1 MKSTDKLSWLANLQ
15 TKTEGHIRSVMMDF
29 QNLDENTLNQ
39 SAIDSGWSIAQCLDH
54 LNTYGNYYLPLLKS
68 EIAKCAASNTSGVYT
83 TSLLGTYLISVTDP
97 QKSTIK
103 LKAVKRHQPLGNLS
117 AHQIVEDF
125 IGQQEVLLNLL
136 RKAEDIDVNRVRI
149 PLSIA
154 SWVRLPLGD
163 TLHFMVV
170 HTSRHLLQ
178 ANRNIGIYGKNS
190 KEGNSRH

>member
-1 MKSTDKLSWLANLQ
+1 MKSTDKLTWLANLQ
-15 TKTEGHIRSVMMDF
+15 TKTEGHIRGVMMDF

-39 SAIDSGWSIAQCLDH
+39 SAIDGGWSIAQCLEH

-68 EIAKCAASNTSGVYT
+68 EIAKCAAPNTSGVYT

-103 LKAVKRHQPLGNLS
+103 LKAAKRHQPLGNLP
-117 AHQIVEDF
+117 AHQIVADF
-125 IGQQEVLLNLL
+125 IGQQKILLNLL
-136 RKAEDIDVNRVRI
+136 RKAEDIDVNRVKI

-163 TLHFMVV
+163 ILHFMVV

-178 ANRNIGIYGKNS
+178 ANRNLGRYGKNS
-190 KEGNSRH
+190 KEDNSLH